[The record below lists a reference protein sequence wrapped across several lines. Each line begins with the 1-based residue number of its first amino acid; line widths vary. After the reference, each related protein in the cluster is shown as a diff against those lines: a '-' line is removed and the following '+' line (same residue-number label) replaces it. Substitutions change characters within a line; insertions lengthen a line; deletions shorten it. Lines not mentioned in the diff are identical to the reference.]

1 MQDEHLKMVDA
12 KEREKQRQIQEK
24 IMNEKNSRDIQL
36 RKSQHQRRKEA
47 RENLDG
53 EKKFV
58 QKHLDDAENERL
70 INLEK
75 KRQEREYFGKMM
87 EENTRN

>member
-1 MQDEHLKMVDA
+1 
-12 KEREKQRQIQEK
+12 
-24 IMNEKNSRDIQL
+24 MNEKNSRDLQL
-36 RKSQHQRRKEA
+36 KKTQHQRRKED
-47 RENLDG
+47 RENLAG

-58 QKHLDDAENERL
+58 QKHLDDLENERL

-75 KRQEREYFGKMM
+75 KRQEKEYFSKMM

>member
-1 MQDEHLKMVDA
+1 
-12 KEREKQRQIQEK
+12 
-24 IMNEKNSRDIQL
+24 MNEKNSRDLQL
-36 RKSQHQRRKEA
+36 KKSQHQRRKDA
-47 RENLDG
+47 RENLAG

-58 QKHLDDAENERL
+58 QKHLADLENERL

-75 KRQEREYFGKMM
+75 KRQEKEYFGKMM

>member
-1 MQDEHLKMVDA
+1 MSYKISVVRFCTVQYYVRSTIGRKKI
-12 KEREKQRQIQEK
+12 KE
-24 IMNEKNSRDIQL
+24 
-36 RKSQHQRRKEA
+36 KSQHQRRKDA
-47 RENLDG
+47 RENLAG

-58 QKHLDDAENERL
+58 QKHLDDLENERL

-75 KRQEREYFGKMM
+75 KRQEKEYFGKMM